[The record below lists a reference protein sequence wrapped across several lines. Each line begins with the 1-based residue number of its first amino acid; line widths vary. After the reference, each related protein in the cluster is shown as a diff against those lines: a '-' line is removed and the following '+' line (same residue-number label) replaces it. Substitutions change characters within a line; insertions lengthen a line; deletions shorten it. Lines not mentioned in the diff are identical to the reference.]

1 MFNKNLKQRMNYLN
15 LDKEKTSKT
24 VFELNL
30 LLADYHIYYQKLR
43 NFHWNILGE
52 NFFDL
57 HAKFESMYNDT
68 AEKIDELAERILTLR
83 YQPISNYS
91 EYLNISNLKEG
102 STDASDV
109 QMVEMLLK
117 DHILLLRQMRTV
129 AKKANEAEDEGTID
143 LIGGYIRDL
152 EKTSWMLDAW
162 HKKTS
167 DTLRKPIVTEILSN

>member
-1 MFNKNLKQRMNYLN
+1 MNYLN
-15 LDKEKTSKT
+15 LNKEKTAKT

-57 HAKFESMYNDT
+57 HAKFENMYRDT
-68 AEKIDELAERILTLR
+68 SEKIDELAERILTLR
-83 YQPISNYS
+83 YQPLSNYS
-91 EYLNISNLKEG
+91 EYLNISNLKEATTDG
-102 STDASDV
+102 SDI

-117 DHILLLRQMRTV
+117 DHILILQQMRSV
-129 AKKANEAEDEGTID
+129 IKKANEAEDEGTVD
-143 LIGGYIRDL
+143 LVGSYIKDL

-162 HKKTS
+162 HRKTT
-167 DTLRKPIVTEILSN
+167 DTLNKPIVSELQDESK